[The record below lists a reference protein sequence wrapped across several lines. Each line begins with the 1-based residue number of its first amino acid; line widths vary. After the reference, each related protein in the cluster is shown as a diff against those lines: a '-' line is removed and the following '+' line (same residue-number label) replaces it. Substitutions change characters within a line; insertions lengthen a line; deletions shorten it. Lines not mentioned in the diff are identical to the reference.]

1 MRASRLLSIMMLL
14 QTRGRMTAPAL
25 AAELEVSQRTIL
37 RDIDQ
42 LSASGVP
49 VWSDRG
55 RDGGFQLQSG
65 WSTQLTGLTE
75 AEAQALFLAGVPS
88 AATELGLGG
97 ASASAQL
104 KMLAALPEGL
114 RADAQRV
121 SARLH
126 VDAIDWFRAT
136 STPAHLQAVAEAV
149 WHQRVINMR
158 YQSWTGVK
166 DRTAKPLGLVLKA
179 GIWYMVALVDE
190 HKEARTY
197 KLSNIHQLT
206 ANHTTF
212 KRPKSFHLS
221 NFWKAST
228 QRFETGIYQHTATVR
243 VTEEG
248 MKRICTTN
256 PTVRQAA
263 MQTAQA
269 DPQDTRWTHITI
281 PVESAHYAA
290 SQFLGLGAQV
300 EVLAPAELRQQVA
313 DAIAHMAA
321 LYPHPNSTAPR
332 KKGLAHGR

>member
-1 MRASRLLSIMMLL
+1 MMLL

-104 KMLAALPEGL
+104 KMLAALPESL

-126 VDAIDWFRAT
+126 VDAIDWFRTT

-166 DRTAKPLGLVLKA
+166 DRT
-179 GIWYMVALVDE
+179 GIWWL
-190 HKEARTY
+190 
-197 KLSNIHQLT
+197 
-206 ANHTTF
+206 
-212 KRPKSFHLS
+212 
-221 NFWKAST
+221 W
-228 QRFETGIYQHTATVR
+228 
-243 VTEEG
+243 
-248 MKRICTTN
+248 
-256 PTVRQAA
+256 
-263 MQTAQA
+263 
-269 DPQDTRWTHITI
+269 
-281 PVESAHYAA
+281 
-290 SQFLGLGAQV
+290 
-300 EVLAPAELRQQVA
+300 
-313 DAIAHMAA
+313 
-321 LYPHPNSTAPR
+321 
-332 KKGLAHGR
+332 